1 MADPDGRAVL
11 GVDLRPLACWDC
23 EFEYRRGEGWLSLV
37 CQLEVSGSGWSIVQR
52 SPTECGVSVCERE
65 AV

>member
-23 EFEYRRGEGWLSLV
+23 EFEYRRGQGWLSLV
-37 CQLEVSGSGWSIVQR
+37 CQLEVSGSG
-52 SPTECGVSVCERE
+52 
-65 AV
+65 